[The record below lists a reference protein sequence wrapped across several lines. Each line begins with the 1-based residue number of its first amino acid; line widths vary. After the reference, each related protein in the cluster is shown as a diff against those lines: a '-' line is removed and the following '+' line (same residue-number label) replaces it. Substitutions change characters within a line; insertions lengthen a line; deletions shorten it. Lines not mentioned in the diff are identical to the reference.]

1 MGEDGSAQERRSKMS
16 PVVLLVLIVNAF
28 VFGAW
33 LALGDN
39 RLMLENFLV
48 SWEALEAGRYW
59 TLLGSAFSHVGAL
72 HFFLNM
78 YVLASFGPVVEQ
90 MMGSSRFVVF
100 YLAAAMFASFGH
112 SAVSAFL
119 LGQPDL
125 PALGASGA
133 ISGVVILFSLMIPQA
148 RILLLGIIPMPAI
161 VGALLFVGIDIVG
174 LVAQTEGGGL
184 PIGHGAHL
192 SGALAGAVTYLLLA
206 KHLRRPARDTLD
218 YSDIESWNALIR
230 RARLRDRL

>member
-1 MGEDGSAQERRSKMS
+1 
-16 PVVLLVLIVNAF
+16 
-28 VFGAW
+28 
-33 LALGDN
+33 
-39 RLMLENFLV
+39 
-48 SWEALEAGRYW
+48 
-59 TLLGSAFSHVGAL
+59 
-72 HFFLNM
+72 
-78 YVLASFGPVVEQ
+78 
-90 MMGSSRFVVF
+90 
-100 YLAAAMFASFGH
+100 
-112 SAVSAFL
+112 VSAFL

-161 VGALLFVGIDIVG
+161 VGALLFVGLDIIG

-192 SGALAGAVTYLLLA
+192 SGALAGAVTYLLFA
-206 KHLRRPARDTLD
+206 NQLRRPARDTLD
-218 YSDIESWNALIR
+218 YSDLESWNALIR